1 MPEIKNTFLKSKMNK
16 DLDSRIIP
24 NGEYRDGQ
32 NISVSTSEGADVGAL
47 ENIKGNI
54 ELTNFG
60 LKDVNLKVI
69 GHYEDTA
76 NDRVFLFATNFVD
89 GSRSQTNNSVDESGV
104 SSSFGRTFTRIA
116 PANYIICCSINEA
129 GDVNNTILV
138 SGAFLNF
145 SRNFPITGVNLIE
158 NLLFFTDNRNQPRKI
173 NVETALANPFISGT
187 SKGYYYNE
195 DHISVAK
202 YAPYTSIDFLKNTRG
217 VLESTLKNEIDD
229 FLPPIVSAPCEVGS
243 SDYEPFE
250 EITTNVLA
258 FSLSSPGDFNDGYT
272 DISKF
277 LSGGGNAGPGTGYPL
292 LGGKIKVTLAN
303 NKNGS
308 SAFVRRIQAP
318 NPAQN
323 KGSRVW
329 LEDKEGNLISS
340 FKDQLGWNSIDP
352 KNEQTGFGG
361 SLTVMFSTENLDYNE
376 NFEGDKDLLKDKFVR
391 FSYRF
396 KYDDNEYSLTAPFS
410 QHAFIPKQ
418 FGYFIGDDTD
428 KTKESGIVDFMENQV
443 TTAGLVIDL
452 PCSPDK
458 LLDEYKVKQL
468 QLLYKAS
475 DEQSL
480 KVIADIDTSSP
491 NNIKGVPKSIT
502 IRNGGGGYTAGV
514 KETTGGSGSGLTV
527 EVLTLGVGNTIT
539 SVVIKN
545 PGDGYKKNDTIEVSG
560 SADAAII
567 RVSELENLY
576 IYDYNS
582 QRPIKVLPEKELV
595 RVSDIVPLRAKTQEV
610 VGNRV
615 IYGNFLQNRSTPTNV
630 KYNVIASEKGTQ
642 TYSNTNLEFY
652 NHTLKQGRSYQA
664 GIVLQDRYGRSSNV
678 ILNDANDVN
687 FGSSF
692 TAPYTNGGVA
702 PTAWPGNSLNIL
714 FENKIPTQRT
724 DTYNGIWNSS
734 DNPTGWYTYKIVVK
748 QQEQDYYNVYV
759 PGALSGNVVFGK
771 AGDETTDNSIWKKD
785 LQYENENSV
794 FNIVLTGDN
803 INKVP
808 RELNKVGPLD
818 TDFGSEVLLRTRVRQ
833 DNSFNE
839 LFDGGTGNPLTGSRN
854 YADLSSQNFKVKDQE
869 VSTIRPFRDL
879 GDWTIYKGVNLQYAT
894 IGPAAVN
901 TPGTYTAATYIYP
914 GPKGDIDPVFIKTT
928 KNPIIA
934 TINSSARTGSSSEDQ
949 EKHYYFAK
957 ELNVFETNPV
967 KSMLDI
973 YYETSTAGKIE
984 DLNNDIEFSA
994 GLPGEVMSDIS
1005 PINTNFREGFTTGV
1019 GETISNAFQIL
1030 NANGTVFSHS
1040 SCDISIDSIEVNNG
1054 VGFGSSTSII
1064 TNSVDFPIDI
1074 TEQTQAV
1081 APSTPASFV
1090 LYRKKPAV
1098 YIFSGVNDEFKIVLR
1113 AKCNGQQD
1121 FTKEITVNLSN
1132 NAPEIARVGING
1144 GADASGIT
1152 SGNRNFLYDHV
1163 KNLNGY
1169 SLNQN
1174 ASHYQWPRNRVA
1186 PFQELGSD
1194 SDPSALAAG
1203 AWIYDINA
1211 NYLSTNPP
1219 SLVLGENQLAS
1230 IAYSTNGSL
1239 SFNFPTSEPNDADL
1253 RLQTLGTGS
1262 LNRLSAMF
1270 ASNGVSINSIR
1281 VSTAR
1286 KQELH
1291 QNWIEGHFT
1300 QRKAVLDGVTLDFG
1314 VPDPRPDAR
1323 YYDLMPNQNLQSP
1336 ISLRTRYAGQLDFNV
1351 KFEDFSFEN
1360 RTINVSG
1367 VDKDYVFLV
1376 LNVSEQL
1383 LNDFKHLAYVNQSHT
1398 YDINGNKNY
1407 FNERP
1412 CGLVFQFSI
1421 KITDSYNN
1429 GLESDNYE
1437 FNVFLSHQERHEP
1450 ISFSFP

>member
-47 ENIKGNI
+47 ENIKGNVK
-54 ELTNFG
+54 LTNFG
-60 LKDVNLKVI
+60 LSDDNLKII

-76 NDRVFLFATNFVD
+76 NNRLFLFITNFID
-89 GSRSQTNNSVDESGV
+89 GSTGQTNNSVDSSGV
-104 SSSFGRTFTRIA
+104 KTLGSRTFTRIA

-129 GDVNNTILV
+129 GDVNDTILV

-158 NLLFFTDNRNQPRKI
+158 DLLFFTDNRNQPRKI
-173 NVETALANPFISGT
+173 NVETALANPFVSGT

-202 YAPYTSIDFLKNTRG
+202 YAPYTSIDFIKNTRG
-217 VLESTLKNEIDD
+217 FLESTLKNEIDE
-229 FLPPIVSAPCEVGS
+229 FLPPIVSAPCEVDFS
-243 SDYEPFE
+243 SFFENQVETDVLDFSVPTDTNDY
-250 EITTNVLA
+250 TN
-258 FSLSSPGDFNDGYT
+258 
-272 DISKF
+272 ISKF
-277 LSGGGNAGPGTGYPL
+277 LSNGINAGPETGNHL

-308 SAFVRRIQAP
+308 SAFVRRIMAP
-318 NPAQN
+318 VINPLGRD

-329 LEDKEGNLISS
+329 LEDKEGNLITS
-340 FKDQLGWNSIDP
+340 FKNQLGWNSIDP
-352 KNEQTGFGG
+352 SNEQTGRGG

-396 KYDDNEYSLTAPFS
+396 KYDDDEYSLTAPFS

-418 FGYFIGDDTD
+418 FGYFVGDDTN

-480 KVIADIDTSSP
+480 KVIADVDTSSP

-502 IRNGGGGYTAGV
+502 IKDGGGSYTTGI
-514 KETTGGSGSGLTV
+514 KETTGGSGNGLTV
-527 EVLTLGVGNTIT
+527 EVLSVNSSGFIT
-539 SVVIKN
+539 SIIIKN
-545 PGDGYKKNDTIEVSG
+545 PGDGYKKNDNIEVSG
-560 SADAAII
+560 SSNAATI
-567 RVSELENLY
+567 RITELENLY

-595 RVSDIVPLRAKTQEV
+595 RVSDIVPLKAKTQEV

-615 IYGNFLQNRSTPTNV
+615 IYGNFLQNRSTPTDI

-642 TYSNTNLEFY
+642 TYSNTNIEFY

-687 FGSSF
+687 FSSSF

-724 DTYNGIWNSS
+724 NTYNGIWNSN

-771 AGDETTDNSIWKKD
+771 AGDQAGDSIWKKD

-818 TDFGSEVLLRTRVRQ
+818 TDFGSEVLLRTRVKQ
-833 DNSFNE
+833 DNSFTE
-839 LFDGGTGNPLTGSRN
+839 LFDGGVGNPLTGSRN
-854 YADLSSQNFKVKDQE
+854 YADLSSQNFKVEDQE

-879 GDWTIYKGVNLQYAT
+879 GDWTIYKGVNLKYTT
-894 IGPAAVN
+894 IGPAA
-901 TPGTYTAATYIYP
+901 GTKNDGESAYGDDTWIYP

-934 TINSSARTGSSSEDQ
+934 TINSNVRTGSTAEDQ

-957 ELNVFETNPV
+957 ELNIFETNPV
-967 KSMLDI
+967 KSALDI
-973 YYETSTAGKIE
+973 YYETSTSGKIE
-984 DLNNDIEFSA
+984 DLNNDIETST
-994 GLPGEVMSDIS
+994 GEPSEVMSDIS

-1030 NANGTVFSHS
+1030 NANGNVFPDS
-1040 SCDISIDSIEVNNG
+1040 SCNISIDSIEVNNG
-1054 VGFGSSTSII
+1054 VGFGSSTSVI
-1064 TNSVDFPIDI
+1064 TNQNDFPIDI
-1074 TEQTQAV
+1074 TDQTQAV

-1098 YIFSGVNDEFKIVLR
+1098 YVVGGLNDEFKIVLR

-1121 FTKEITVNLSN
+1121 FTKEIIVNLSN
-1132 NAPEIARVGING
+1132 EAPEISRVGLNDG
-1144 GADASGIT
+1144 SDASGTT

-1163 KNLNGY
+1163 KNLNSYGLDQDKSY
-1169 SLNQN
+1169 Y
-1174 ASHYQWPRNRVA
+1174 AWPKNRVA
-1186 PFQELGSD
+1186 PFQDDVPS
-1194 SDPSALAAG
+1194 SDPTALAAG
-1203 AWIYDINA
+1203 AWIYDINSSNTSA
-1211 NYLSTNPP
+1211 NPA
-1219 SLVLGENQLAS
+1219 SLILGENKLAS

-1239 SFNFPTSEPNDADL
+1239 SFSFPTNERDDANQ
-1253 RLQTLGTGS
+1253 RAISGI
-1262 LNRLSAMF
+1262 NRLSGMDNSLAF
-1270 ASNGVSINSIR
+1270 SINSIR

-1286 KQELH
+1286 KRKSLSR
-1291 QNWIEGHFT
+1291 WIEGYFT
-1300 QRKAVLDGVTLDFG
+1300 QRKAVYNGQTLSFG
-1314 VPDPRPDAR
+1314 VQDPRAGDW
-1323 YYDLMPNQNLQSP
+1323 YYDLMPNQNLSNP
-1336 ISLRTRYAGQLDFNV
+1336 ISLRTQYNNQMDFNI
-1351 KFEDFSFEN
+1351 KFEDFGFET
-1360 RTINVSG
+1360 RTITGGLV
-1367 VDKDYVFLV
+1367 YVFLT
-1376 LNVSEQL
+1376 LNVSEEL
-1383 LNDFKHLAYVNQSHT
+1383 LSDFKHLAYANHPSFPNFQTGST
-1398 YDINGNKNY
+1398 QY
-1407 FNERP
+1407 FNQRP

-1421 KITDSYNN
+1421 KVTDGYNL
-1429 GLESDNYE
+1429 GFDSDNYE
-1437 FNVFLSHQERHEP
+1437 FNVFLSHQERLQLD
-1450 ISFSFP
+1450 FSFP

>member
-16 DLDSRIIP
+16 DLDSRILP

-47 ENIKGNI
+47 ENIRGNI
-54 ELTNFG
+54 KLTDFG
-60 LKDVNLKVI
+60 LKDVNLKAI

-76 NDRVFLFATNFVD
+76 NDRVFLFVTNFVD
-89 GSRSQTNNSVDESGV
+89 GSRGQTNTSVDESGV
-104 SSSFGRTFTRIA
+104 NTSFSRTFTRTA

-129 GDVNNTILV
+129 GDVNDTILV

-158 NLLFFTDNRNQPRKI
+158 DLLFFTDNRNQPRKI
-173 NVETALANPFISGT
+173 NVETALANPFVSGT

-217 VLESTLKNEIDD
+217 VLESTLKNEIDE

-243 SDYEPFE
+243 SNFPQYEPDP
-250 EITTNVLA
+250 TDVLA
-258 FSLSSPGDFNDGYT
+258 FSFISPGAFNEGYT

-277 LSGGGNAGPGTGYPL
+277 LSNGLDTGPGVTPVNPL

-318 NPAQN
+318 QPSASTP
-323 KGSRVW
+323 KGARVW

-352 KNEQTGFGG
+352 TDEQTGVGG

-502 IRNGGGGYTAGV
+502 IRSGGGGYTTGV

-527 EVLTLGVGNTIT
+527 EVLTLGAGNTIT
-539 SVVIKN
+539 SIIIKN

-560 SADAAII
+560 SANAAII

-615 IYGNFLQNRSTPTNV
+615 IYGNFLQNRSTPTDI
-630 KYNVIASEKGTQ
+630 KYNVIAAEKGTQ

-687 FGSSF
+687 FSSSF
-692 TAPYTNGGVA
+692 TAPYTNGGVT

-714 FENKIPTQRT
+714 FSNKIPTQRT
-724 DTYNGIWNSS
+724 DTYNGIWNSN

-771 AGDETTDNSIWKKD
+771 ADDSDSIWQKD

-833 DNSFNE
+833 DNSFTE

-854 YADLSSQNFKVKDQE
+854 YADLSSQNFKVEDQE

-879 GDWTIYKGVNLQYAT
+879 GDWTIYKGVNLKYAT
-894 IGPAAVN
+894 IGPAAVSN
-901 TPGTYTAATYIYP
+901 DNQYADPTYIYP

-934 TINSSARTGSSSEDQ
+934 TVNSNVRTGSSSEDQ

-984 DLNNDIEFSA
+984 DLNNDIESSA
-994 GLPGEVMSDIS
+994 GLPSEVISDIS

-1019 GETISNAFQIL
+1019 VETISNAFQIL
-1030 NANGTVFSHS
+1030 NANGTVFSDS

-1054 VGFGSSTSII
+1054 FASGPSTSVI
-1064 TNSVDFPIDI
+1064 TNSSDFPIDI

-1090 LYRKKPAV
+1090 LYRKKSAV
-1098 YIFSGVNDEFKIVLR
+1098 YIFNGFNDEFKIVLR

-1132 NAPEIARVGING
+1132 NAPEISRVGLNDG
-1144 GADASGIT
+1144 SDASGT
-1152 SGNRNFLYDHV
+1152 QSGERNFLYDHV

-1169 SLNQN
+1169 GLDQN
-1174 ASHYQWPRNRVA
+1174 TSMYIWPKNRVA
-1186 PFQELGSD
+1186 PFQDTVSS
-1194 SDPSALAAG
+1194 SDPTALAAG
-1203 AWIYDINA
+1203 AWIYDINSS
-1211 NYLSTNPP
+1211 NISTNPS
-1219 SLVLGENQLAS
+1219 SLVLGENKLAS
-1230 IAYSTNGSL
+1230 IAYSTNGSV
-1239 SFNFPTSEPNDADL
+1239 SFSFPTNDPNDADQ
-1253 RLQTLGTGS
+1253 RATSGI
-1262 LNRLSAMF
+1262 NRLSGMF
-1270 ASNGVSINSIR
+1270 NDVAFSINSIR
-1281 VSTAR
+1281 ISSAR
-1286 KQELH
+1286 KPQLPTRF
-1291 QNWIEGHFT
+1291 IEGHFT
-1300 QRKAVLDGVTLDFG
+1300 QKNAVENGQTLSFG
-1314 VPDPRPDAR
+1314 VPDPRPNPQ
-1323 YYDLMPNQNLQSP
+1323 YYDLMPNQNLLDP
-1336 ISLRTRYAGQLDFNV
+1336 ISIRTRYNNQMDFNI
-1351 KFEDFSFEN
+1351 KFEDFGFET
-1360 RTINVSG
+1360 RTITVG
-1367 VDKDYVFLV
+1367 GIDKDYVFV
-1376 LNVSEQL
+1376 TLNVSEEL
-1383 LNDFKHLAYVNQSHT
+1383 LNDFKQLATLNHPRDAFDDLVFR
-1398 YDINGNKNY
+1398 K
-1407 FNERP
+1407 P

-1421 KITDSYNN
+1421 KVTDAFNN
-1429 GLESDNYE
+1429 GLDSDNYE
-1437 FNVFLSHQERHEP
+1437 FNVFLSHQEIIDSSIP
-1450 ISFSFP
+1450 

>member
-32 NISVSTSEGADVGAL
+32 NISISTSEGADVGAL
-47 ENIKGNI
+47 ENIRGNI
-54 ELTNFG
+54 KLTNFG
-60 LKDVNLKVI
+60 LKDINLKVI
-69 GHYEDTA
+69 GYYEDTA
-76 NDRVFLFATNFVD
+76 NDRVFLFITNFVD

-104 SSSFGRTFTRIA
+104 NTSLGRTFTRTA
-116 PANYIICCSINEA
+116 PANYIVCCSINEA
-129 GDVNNTILV
+129 GDVNDTILV

-173 NVETALANPFISGT
+173 NVETALANPFIFGT

-202 YAPYTSIDFLKNTRG
+202 YAPYTPVDFLKNTRG
-217 VLESTLKNEIDD
+217 VLESTLKNEIDE

-243 SDYEPFE
+243 SNFPQYESG
-250 EITTNVLA
+250 TTDVLA
-258 FSLSSPGDFNDGYT
+258 FSFNSTGTFNEGYT

-277 LSGGGNAGPGTGYPL
+277 LSNGVNAGPGTGNPL
-292 LGGKIKVTLAN
+292 LGGKIKVTLAD

-318 NPAQN
+318 QPSASTP
-323 KGSRVW
+323 KGARVW
-329 LEDKEGNLISS
+329 LEDKEGSLIRS
-340 FKDQLGWNSIDP
+340 FKEQLGWNSIDG
-352 KNEQTGFGG
+352 NEQTGVGG

-396 KYDDNEYSLTAPFS
+396 KYDDDEYSLTAPFS

-418 FGYFIGDDTD
+418 FGYFIGDDTN

-458 LLDEYKVKQL
+458 LLDEYKIKQL

-502 IRNGGGGYTAGV
+502 IRSGGGGYTAGV

-539 SVVIKN
+539 SIIIKN

-560 SADAAII
+560 SANAAII
-567 RVSELENLY
+567 KVSELENLY

-595 RVSDIVPLRAKTQEV
+595 RVSDIVPLKAKTQEA
-610 VGNRV
+610 VGNRI
-615 IYGNFLQNRSTPTNV
+615 IYGNFLQNRSTPTNI
-630 KYNVIASEKGTQ
+630 KYNVIAAEKGTQ

-687 FGSSF
+687 FSSSF
-692 TAPYTNGGVA
+692 TAPYTNGGVS

-714 FENKIPTQRT
+714 FSNKIPTQRT
-724 DTYNGIWNSS
+724 DTYNGIWNSN

-771 AGDETTDNSIWKKD
+771 AGDSGSIWQKD

-833 DNSFNE
+833 DNSFTE

-854 YADLSSQNFKVKDQE
+854 YADLSSQNFKVEDQE

-879 GDWTIYKGVNLQYAT
+879 GDWTIYKGVNLKYAT
-894 IGPAAVN
+894 IGPSAVSDHN
-901 TPGTYTAATYIYP
+901 EYTDPTYIYP
-914 GPKGDIDPVFIKTT
+914 GLKGDIDPVFIKTT

-934 TINSSARTGSSSEDQ
+934 TVNSNVRTGSSSEDQ

-984 DLNNDIEFSA
+984 DLNNDIESSA
-994 GLPGEVMSDIS
+994 GLPSEVISDIS
-1005 PINTNFREGFTTGV
+1005 PINTNFREGFTIGV

-1030 NANGTVFSHS
+1030 NANGTVFPDS
-1040 SCDISIDSIEVNNG
+1040 SCNISIDTIEVNNG
-1054 VGFGSSTSII
+1054 VGFGASTSVI
-1064 TNSVDFPIDI
+1064 TNQNDFPIGI

-1081 APSTPASFV
+1081 APSTQASFV
-1090 LYRKKPAV
+1090 LFRKKEIV
-1098 YIFSGVNDEFKIVLR
+1098 YVVNGFNDEFKIVLR
-1113 AKCNGQQD
+1113 ASCNGQQD

-1132 NAPEIARVGING
+1132 NAPEISRVGLNN
-1144 GADASGIT
+1144 GADASGTT
-1152 SGNRNFLYDHV
+1152 SGERNFLYDHV
-1163 KNLNGY
+1163 KNINNYG
-1169 SLNQN
+1169 LNQDKLK
-1174 ASHYQWPRNRVA
+1174 YKWPGNRVA
-1186 PFQELGSD
+1186 PFHDTFSS
-1194 SDPSALAAG
+1194 SDPTALAAG
-1203 AWIYDINA
+1203 AWIYDIN
-1211 NYLSTNPP
+1211 NSLEFTSSQSLSQGINK
-1219 SLVLGENQLAS
+1219 LAS

-1239 SFNFPTSEPNDADL
+1239 SFSFPTSAPDDAGV
-1253 RLQTLGTGS
+1253 RATGATRD
-1262 LNRLSAMF
+1262 RLSGIF
-1270 ASNGVSINSIR
+1270 ASHGFSINSIR

-1286 KQELH
+1286 RTQRSNSEFICG
-1291 QNWIEGHFT
+1291 NFT
-1300 QRKAVLDGVTLDFG
+1300 QRKAVYNGETLNFG
-1314 VPDPRPDAR
+1314 VQDPRSSPR
-1323 YYDLMPNQNLQSP
+1323 YYDLMPNQNLLNP
-1336 ISLRTRYAGQLDFNV
+1336 ISLKTEFNNQMDFNI
-1351 KFEDFSFEN
+1351 KFEDFGFELK
-1360 RTINVSG
+1360 TITGGLV
-1367 VDKDYVFLV
+1367 YVFLT
-1376 LNVSEQL
+1376 LNVSEEL
-1383 LNDFKHLAYVNQSHT
+1383 LNDFEELATKNHIFDS
-1398 YDINGNKNY
+1398 NGAAVLPK
-1407 FNERP
+1407 P

-1421 KITDSYNN
+1421 KVKDAFNS
-1429 GLESDNYE
+1429 GLDSDNYE
-1437 FNVFLSHQERHEP
+1437 FNVFLSHEE
-1450 ISFSFP
+1450 ITS